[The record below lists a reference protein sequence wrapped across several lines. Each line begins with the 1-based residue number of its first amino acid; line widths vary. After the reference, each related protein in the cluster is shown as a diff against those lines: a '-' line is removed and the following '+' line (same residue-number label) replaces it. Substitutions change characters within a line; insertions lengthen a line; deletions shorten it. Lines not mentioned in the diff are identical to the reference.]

1 MTIADE
7 TITYQPKFWPKVTVW
22 VKPNVPGRI
31 VNFKRTNKEMGGDA
45 PPMSKNL
52 IDRITK

>member
-52 IDRITK
+52 MDRITK